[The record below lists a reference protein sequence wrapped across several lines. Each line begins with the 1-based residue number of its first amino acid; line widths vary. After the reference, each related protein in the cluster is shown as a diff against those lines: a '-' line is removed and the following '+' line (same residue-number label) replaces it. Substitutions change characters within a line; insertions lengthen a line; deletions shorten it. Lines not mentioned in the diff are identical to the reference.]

1 MTKAPILARR
11 ELAAYFY
18 SPIAYVVACGFLLLS
33 GYFFYVELVRGQQAT
48 LRFALQNMTI
58 VMIFVVP
65 FVTMRLLAEEWKS
78 GTIEPLMTD
87 PVSDWDV
94 VFGKFLAAIGFYA
107 FLLLPTLAYVVILKY
122 VGEPEMGPILTTY
135 LGILLMGCLYVSIG
149 LFASSLTSS
158 QIVAAIVSF
167 AILLMLLVVGWAAE
181 GKGGAILDWLTYL
194 GTNKHLDSFRKGI
207 IDSKDV
213 VYYLSTTVLFLFF
226 TVRIVES
233 RKWK

>member
-1 MTKAPILARR
+1 MTKASILARR

-18 SPIAYVVACGFLLLS
+18 SPIAYVVACAFLVIS
-33 GYFFYVELVRGQQAT
+33 GYFFYAALEFIREAS
-48 LRFALQNMTI
+48 LRFALNNMVV

-65 FVTMRLLAEEWKS
+65 FVTMRLLSEEMRS

-87 PVSDWDV
+87 PVTDWDV
-94 VFGKFLAAIGFYA
+94 VFGKFLAALGFYV
-107 FLLLPTLAYVVILKY
+107 FLLVPTLAYVAILKIY
-122 VGEPEMGPILTTY
+122 GQPEMGPIWASY
-135 LGILLMGCLYVSIG
+135 LGILLMGAEYVAIG
-149 LFASSLTSS
+149 LFASSLTRN

-167 AILLMLLVVGWAAE
+167 AILLLMFVLGWLTE
-181 GKGGAILDWLTYL
+181 GKPGPVASALSYA
-194 GTNKHLDSFRKGI
+194 GTIGHLDSFRKGI

-213 VYYLSTTVLFLFF
+213 VYYVSTAALFLFF